1 MKERYTFDPPR
12 RMGTIFL
19 VTLIS
24 LLSAAGV
31 WGIWQT
37 TNAQVAPDLLFYLS
51 PVLLFL
57 SLVPILIY
65 RLYALHRSR
74 YILDR
79 DGIVL
84 EWGWRTEIIPMHK
97 VIWISRAKNLTS
109 PPKPPL
115 IRGPGSIVGKR
126 SASNDA
132 VVEFLASSMKEP
144 VVIATQNQYYVISP
158 HRVDEFFEAY
168 HRVVELGSLNPL
180 SPQADRPTFV
190 ITQLWGQRPV
200 LILNVLGAILT
211 LSLFMWTITIIPNRE
226 QISLGFSPQGLPH
239 EPLPSVRLTLLP
251 ILYTLTYFGNLVLGL
266 FLYRGPQNRLWA
278 YLLWGSSICVGL
290 VFHISLFHVVN

>member
-1 MKERYTFDPPR
+1 
-12 RMGTIFL
+12 MGTIFL
-19 VTLIS
+19 VTLIL

-37 TNAQVAPDLLFYLS
+37 TNAQVAPDLLLYLT

-79 DGIVL
+79 DGIIL

-97 VIWISRAKNLTS
+97 VIWISRTKDLTS

-115 IRGPGSIVGKR
+115 VRGPGSIVGKR
-126 SASNDA
+126 SATDDA
-132 VVEFLASSMKEP
+132 NIEFLASSMKQP
-144 VVIATQNQYYVISP
+144 VVIATQTHYYVISP
-158 HRVDEFFEAY
+158 HRVDKFLEAY

-190 ITQLWGQRPV
+190 ITQLWGKRPI
-200 LILNVLGAILT
+200 LILNALGALLT
-211 LSLFMWTITIIPNRE
+211 LSLSIWTITIIPNRE
-226 QISLGFSPQGLPH
+226 QISLGFSPQGVPH
-239 EPLPSVRLTLLP
+239 EPLPSVRLILLP
-251 ILYTLTYFGNLVLGL
+251 ILNTLTYFGNLVLGL
-266 FLYRGPQNRLWA
+266 FLYRSPQNRLWA
-278 YLLWGSSICVGL
+278 YLLWGSSFCIGL
-290 VFHISLFHVVN
+290 VFHISLFYILS